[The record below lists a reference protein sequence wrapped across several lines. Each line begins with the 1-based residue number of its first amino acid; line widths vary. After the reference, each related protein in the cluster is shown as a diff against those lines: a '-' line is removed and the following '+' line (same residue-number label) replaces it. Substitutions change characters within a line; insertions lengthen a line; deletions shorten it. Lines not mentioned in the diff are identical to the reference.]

1 MTQIINFVKGIFIGI
16 AVVIPGLSGSIFAVV
31 VGLYEKMI
39 NAVSSFRKNI
49 KKNTLFLLPIVIGG
63 VAGILL
69 SAKIITVLCEKYPQQ
84 SYFFFIGLV
93 LGSVPL
99 VIRKIKKKPFNPA
112 YLLITVLSMGLILA
126 MGYFSNGE
134 TAEVA
139 EAAEG
144 TIYYISSIRDFFVIL
159 LSGFISCALMTIP
172 GVSGSVTLMVL
183 GQYNRVYGAV
193 SACTDMIR
201 YIIKG
206 DFAAAADASRAIWL
220 VLVFA
225 IGGIAGFIC
234 ISKLVAKLLA
244 KFEAQ
249 TYYGVAGMV
258 LGAIVILFTQ
268 GVMQDSKFTNIF
280 SGSFSAGMIGM
291 LALDI
296 ILIVIGVVCTLFLDD
311 DSKMAQ
317 KAKRKG
323 METT

>member
-93 LGSVPL
+93 IGSIPL
-99 VIRKIKKKPFNPA
+99 VLRKIKNKPFNPA
-112 YLLITVLSMGLILA
+112 YLVITLLSMGLILL
-126 MGYFSNGE
+126 MGYLSN
-134 TAEVA
+134 AENAV
-139 EAAEG
+139 AAEG
-144 TIYYISSIRDFFVIL
+144 TIYYLAGMRDFVVIL
-159 LSGFISCALMTIP
+159 LSGFVSCAMMTIP

-183 GQYNRVYGAV
+183 GQYNKVYGAV
-193 SACTDMIR
+193 SECTDMLR
-201 YIIKG
+201 YLLKG
-206 DFAAAADASRAIWL
+206 DFAAAADASRSIWL

-234 ISKLVAKLLA
+234 ISKLVAKLLS
-244 KFEAQ
+244 KFETQ

-258 LGAIVILFTQ
+258 LGAIIILFTQ
-268 GVMQDSKFTNIF
+268 GVMQDSKFTGAF

-296 ILIVIGVVCTLFLDD
+296 VLIVIGVVCTLFLDD

-317 KAKRKG
+317 KAKKKG
-323 METT
+323 KE